1 VINIVFLLTLSLYT
15 HTDGLIL
22 HIVRKE
28 VTRALKEFM
37 ETTKK
42 RELAAT
48 KIQAAFRGHR
58 ARKLYNMN
66 IAKTA
71 THKYADFKSSKA
83 KDSVSPDRQSV
94 DVSTF
99 YVY

>member
-1 VINIVFLLTLSLYT
+1 MYT